1 MKFSIVIE
9 LSKSNEQQLQPQPER
24 LTRESWARVREI
36 VKGRDGE
43 VCQYCGR
50 PAPDGEPDH
59 ILPLARGGADALT
72 NLVWSCQDCNRS
84 KGARTLREWK
94 RGMQVGQDD
103 RRYSLAIP
111 REDDDDGAYRS
122 GIWCDDEPHEE
133 ATSQDLELG

>member
-1 MKFSIVIE
+1 VIE
-9 LSKSNEQQLQPQPER
+9 LSKSDRQQVQPR

-59 ILPLARGGADALT
+59 VLPLAKGGTDVLT

-84 KGARTLREWK
+84 KGSKTLREW
-94 RGMQVGQDD
+94 MQGVKPAGPPPLKDVTPPIAHDVWQ
-103 RRYSLAIP
+103 SQ
-111 REDDDDGAYRS
+111 E
-122 GIWCDDEPHEE
+122 EPGRDIETVHEGG
-133 ATSQDLELG
+133 TVYV